1 MPSKR
6 SGCRGPKLR
15 SFFKVDD
22 QTSRRRSLGESESPE
37 AVAML
42 LRLAGFPGNVCPV
55 AVPGRSVRTLV
66 AHAYL
71 LCGALNKT
79 SSTNAGRNAKRIPRV
94 PSPVSIETMFLIE
107 FKPFLGV

>member
-15 SFFKVDD
+15 SFFKVDH
-22 QTSRRRSLGESESPE
+22 QTSRRRALGESEIPE

-55 AVPGRSVRTLV
+55 SLSVPLG
-66 AHAYL
+66 APAYF

-79 SSTNAGRNAKRIPRV
+79 SSTNAGRNAKRIPRA
-94 PSPVSIETMFLIE
+94 PSLVSIETMFLNRI
-107 FKPFLGV
+107 

>member
-1 MPSKR
+1 
-6 SGCRGPKLR
+6 
-15 SFFKVDD
+15 
-22 QTSRRRSLGESESPE
+22 
-37 AVAML
+37 ML
-42 LRLAGFPGNVCPV
+42 LRLAGFPSNLCPV
-55 AVPGRSVRTLV
+55 GCPCRTFREDLS
-66 AHAYL
+66 APAYF

>member
-15 SFFKVDD
+15 SFFKVDH
-22 QTSRRRSLGESESPE
+22 QTSRRTSLGESEISE

-55 AVPGRSVRTLV
+55 GCPCRTFREDLS
-66 AHAYL
+66 APAYF
-71 LCGALNKT
+71 LCGAFNKRHPPT
-79 SSTNAGRNAKRIPRV
+79 LGGTQRGFPEPLPQSRS
-94 PSPVSIETMFLIE
+94 
-107 FKPFLGV
+107 KPCS

>member
-1 MPSKR
+1 MPCAS
-6 SGCRGPKLR
+6 LA
-15 SFFKVDD
+15 
-22 QTSRRRSLGESESPE
+22 SLGTYALW
-37 AVAML
+37 AVRA
-42 LRLAGFPGNVCPV
+42 
-55 AVPGRSVRTLV
+55 GRSVRTLG
-66 AHAYL
+66 APAYF

>member
-22 QTSRRRSLGESESPE
+22 QTSRRRSLGESEIPE

-55 AVPGRSVRTLV
+55 GCPCRTFREDFGRARLFP
-66 AHAYL
+66 L
-71 LCGALNKT
+71 
-79 SSTNAGRNAKRIPRV
+79 R
-94 PSPVSIETMFLIE
+94 SPQ
-107 FKPFLGV
+107 